1 MHYARPGA
9 GLDPGSA
16 APPVP
21 DHRRGGS
28 RVGAPGNTGARAAL
42 AWAAQNRARPTA
54 PEDPVYRLVL
64 WNIDLTLLD
73 VARPTRAAYA
83 DAFREVTGRPLVRL
97 PQMAGRTE
105 SEIFFEALAL
115 NAAGPAPGPAADDE
129 LLGRFNQQ
137 LATAFGAR
145 RGTLT
150 KQGRLMPGAR
160 DAVAQVGRLP
170 GVVQTVLTG
179 AIRPNAI
186 EKLRA
191 FGLERFF
198 DAEIGGYG
206 SEVYPKG
213 AMLLNARSRAG
224 QKYGA
229 DFSERSTLYVGDSS
243 RDMEAARIGGSRSLG
258 VASGRSSAGELR
270 DAGADAV
277 LDDLADTA
285 AVIATVDRL
294 TLTGD

>member
-1 MHYARPGA
+1 M
-9 GLDPGSA
+9 
-16 APPVP
+16 
-21 DHRRGGS
+21 
-28 RVGAPGNTGARAAL
+28 
-42 AWAAQNRARPTA
+42 
-54 PEDPVYRLVL
+54 

-73 VARPTRAAYA
+73 VGRPTRAAYA
-83 DAFREVTGRPLVRL
+83 EAFRDVTGRPLVQL

-115 NAAGPAPGPAADDE
+115 NAPGPAADDE

>member
-1 MHYARPGA
+1 
-9 GLDPGSA
+9 
-16 APPVP
+16 
-21 DHRRGGS
+21 
-28 RVGAPGNTGARAAL
+28 
-42 AWAAQNRARPTA
+42 
-54 PEDPVYRLVL
+54 L

-73 VARPTRAAYA
+73 VGQPTRAAYA
-83 DAFREVTGRPLVRL
+83 EAFRDVTGRPLVQL

-115 NAAGPAPGPAADDE
+115 NAAGPDPGAAAGDE

-137 LATAFGAR
+137 LAVAFGAR
-145 RGTLT
+145 RGTLA

-179 AIRPNAI
+179 AIRPNAM

-213 AMLLNARSRAG
+213 AMLLNTRSRAA

-229 DFSERSTLYVGDSS
+229 DFTERSTLYIGDSS